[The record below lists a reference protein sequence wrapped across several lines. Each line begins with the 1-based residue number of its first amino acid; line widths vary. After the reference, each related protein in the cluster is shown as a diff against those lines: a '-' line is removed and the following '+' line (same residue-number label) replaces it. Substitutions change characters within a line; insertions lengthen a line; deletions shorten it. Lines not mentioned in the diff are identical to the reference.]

1 MCITDALFAT
11 NRLEAF
17 AGLNQT
23 AINPATVG
31 ALALNVS
38 APSCAKTFITS
49 CIGREWP

>member
-1 MCITDALFAT
+1 MCITVALFAT

-17 AGLNQT
+17 AGLIQT

-38 APSCAKTFITS
+38 APSSAKTFITS

>member
-23 AINPATVG
+23 AINPTTVS
-31 ALALNVS
+31 ALALNDS
-38 APSCAKTFITS
+38 APSSAKTSITS